1 MGRRTYF
8 KRIENEM
15 NSYKSPIKKEEKKN
29 TTLETSKDPFA
40 TKVIK
45 NLIKTEKE
53 LQKKI
58 QRIQENEKLI
68 KSQSFLNLF
77 NKNPINLRK
86 DKDIIKSKVNDL
98 SKNKSLII
106 SRADYINSEIFNLQN
121 KQDVQSGDFK
131 NKILQNMNKLNQNLV
146 TLKQK
151 NQNNKSSENGA
162 YNNQLVRLLD
172 AKEEEKILEEQKI
185 LALKHLREQERE
197 DIKKRKERTKE
208 EVLKKLK
215 YRNEIP
221 KKEYYLYEKL
231 YNNYLDREDNLIKK
245 ENAKRR
251 AYMRHIDSHEF
262 LEMEKNYL
270 ERKPRK

>member
-86 DKDIIKSKVNDL
+86 DKDIIKMWYLLKGIFKKIYYI
-98 SKNKSLII
+98 KN
-106 SRADYINSEIFNLQN
+106 
-121 KQDVQSGDFK
+121 
-131 NKILQNMNKLNQNLV
+131 
-146 TLKQK
+146 
-151 NQNNKSSENGA
+151 
-162 YNNQLVRLLD
+162 
-172 AKEEEKILEEQKI
+172 
-185 LALKHLREQERE
+185 
-197 DIKKRKERTKE
+197 
-208 EVLKKLK
+208 
-215 YRNEIP
+215 
-221 KKEYYLYEKL
+221 
-231 YNNYLDREDNLIKK
+231 
-245 ENAKRR
+245 
-251 AYMRHIDSHEF
+251 
-262 LEMEKNYL
+262 
-270 ERKPRK
+270 